1 MKEGENMEENKQLEA
16 MARKLK
22 NERSK
27 AWARKNK
34 DKIKE
39 INKRYWL
46 KKAKEKLAEEKK
58 KEEEQIMEEV
68 LNVKELTQY
77 LRCSDSTVR
86 KLIQNKEIPNFRI
99 ANRIYFKKAL
109 IDMWIQNQCM
119 RSVEV
124 MKNE

>member
-1 MKEGENMEENKQLEA
+1 
-16 MARKLK
+16 
-22 NERSK
+22 
-27 AWARKNK
+27 
-34 DKIKE
+34 
-39 INKRYWL
+39 
-46 KKAKEKLAEEKK
+46 
-58 KEEEQIMEEV
+58 MEEV

-86 KLIQNKEIPNFRI
+86 KLIKNKEIPNFRI

-124 MKNE
+124 MKSREKRMYHISQTEYIYFPLRVHHKTYLQYTSDNRKKQHLLVHSR

>member
-1 MKEGENMEENKQLEA
+1 MKEGENMEENKQLED

-58 KEEEQIMEEV
+58 KEEEQMMEEV
-68 LNVKELTQY
+68 LNVKELTKY

-86 KLIQNKEIPNFRI
+86 KLIKNKEIPNFRI

-124 MKNE
+124 MNND